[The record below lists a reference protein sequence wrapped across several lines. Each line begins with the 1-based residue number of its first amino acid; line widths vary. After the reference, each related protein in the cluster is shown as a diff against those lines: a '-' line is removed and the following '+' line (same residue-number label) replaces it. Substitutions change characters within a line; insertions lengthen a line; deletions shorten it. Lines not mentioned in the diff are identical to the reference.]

1 VVAPAEQLVEWVD
14 EDGRVRAVVTRGRMR
29 AEKLRHRS
37 VAVVVRSTTAG
48 DVLVH
53 RRAGWK
59 DLWPGYWDL
68 AVGGVVGVGEPWPA
82 AARRELAEE
91 LGLEVVTLVELGGFR
106 YEDANVAELAR
117 VFSVRSDGPFRFD
130 DGEVVETGWVPVA
143 ELAGWVD
150 QRAVCPDSVAGV
162 LPLIEP

>member
-1 VVAPAEQLVEWVD
+1 
-14 EDGRVRAVVTRGRMR
+14 MR
-29 AEKLRHRS
+29 AENLRHRS
-37 VAVVVRSTTAG
+37 VAVVVRSTAAG

-91 LGLEVVTLVELGGFR
+91 LGLEVVTLDDLGGFR
-106 YEDANVAELAR
+106 YDDTNVAEVAR

-130 DGEVVETGWVPVA
+130 DGEVVETGWVPATGLA
-143 ELAGWVD
+143 EWAD

-162 LPLIEP
+162 LPLIVP